1 MFGIPVVESK
11 TLILN
16 ESYGFNFSRSFSL
29 YSINLIIP
37 FGWDSEVT
45 TLDEVGFAHL
55 QKHYLTC

>member
-37 FGWDSEVT
+37 FGWDSEV
-45 TLDEVGFAHL
+45 EVGFAHL